1 MWVLKSHKA
10 EVFCILAALTFAF
23 NGIVAKVV
31 LLSGLDAWH
40 LTQIRVTG
48 AFLILGS
55 YYFIFKR
62 HELKATKSE
71 LPWLLAF
78 GIVGVCIV
86 QSFYFT
92 AIQRINISVA
102 LIIEFTAP
110 IWIVIWVR
118 FVRKVNVRKEMW
130 IAIVLAFVG
139 LVLLAQVWEGV
150 KLDVLGL
157 SAAFVDAF
165 ALAGYFLIG
174 KRLSATKSGGA
185 LTVWGMGIATV
196 VWAIVLPIWN
206 FPSDV
211 LNKNMDLLGIFSGN
225 ELSGWLLVLWV
236 IVMGTIVP
244 YILGLLGLGMLSAST
259 TSVIGMLEP
268 VLAGLFAWWW
278 LGEVLNGVQLLG
290 AIIVLIGIYLADKYR
305 MESEAR
311 A

>member
-1 MWVLKSHKA
+1 MLKSHKG
-10 EVFCILAALTFAF
+10 EVFCILAALAFAF
-23 NGIVAKVV
+23 NGIVSKVV

-48 AFLILGS
+48 AFLILGT
-55 YYFIFKR
+55 YYFVFKR
-62 HELKATKSE
+62 SELKATKSE
-71 LPWLLAF
+71 IPWLIAF

-92 AIQRINISVA
+92 AIARINISIA

-130 IAIVLAFVG
+130 LAIFLAFVG
-139 LVLLAQVWEGV
+139 LILLAQVWEGL
-150 KLDVLGL
+150 KLDLFGL

-174 KRLSATKSGGA
+174 KRLSATKTGGA

-196 VWAIVLPIWN
+196 IWALVLPIWN
-206 FPSDV
+206 FPADV
-211 LNKNMDLLGIFSGN
+211 LGKQMDLLGIFSGQR
-225 ELSGWLLVLWV
+225 LIGWLLVLWV

-244 YILGLLGLGMLSAST
+244 YIFGLLGLGMLSAST

-278 LGEVLNGVQLLG
+278 LGEVLNGLQLLG
-290 AIIVLIGIYLADKYR
+290 AVIVLVGIYLADKYR

-311 A
+311 S

>member
-1 MWVLKSHKA
+1 MLKSHKG
-10 EVFCILAALTFAF
+10 EIFCVLAALAFAF

-31 LLSGLDAWH
+31 LLSGLDAWR

-55 YYFIFKR
+55 YYIFFR
-62 HELKATKSE
+62 RSELKATKSE
-71 LPWLLAF
+71 IPWLIAF

-118 FVRKVNVRKEMW
+118 FVRKVNVRREMW
-130 IAIVLAFVG
+130 IAIFLAFVG
-139 LVLLAQVWEGV
+139 LILLAQVWEGV
-150 KLDVLGL
+150 TLDVLGL
-157 SAAFVDAF
+157 GAAFVDAF

-185 LTVWGMGIATV
+185 LTVWGMGIATGI
-196 VWAIVLPIWN
+196 WAIALPVWN
-206 FPSDV
+206 FPTEV
-211 LNKNMDLLGIFSGN
+211 LTKKMDLLGIFSGHQ
-225 ELSGWLLVLWV
+225 LSGWLLVLWV

-244 YILGLLGLGMLSAST
+244 YIFGLLGLSMLSAST

-278 LGEVLNGVQLLG
+278 LGEILNGLQLIG
-290 AIIVLIGIYLADKYR
+290 ALIVLVGIYLADKYR

>member
-1 MWVLKSHKA
+1 MLKSHKG
-10 EVFCILAALTFAF
+10 EVFCILAALAFAF
-23 NGIVAKVV
+23 NGIVSKVV

-48 AFLILGS
+48 AFLILGT

-62 HELKATKSE
+62 SELKATKSE
-71 LPWLLAF
+71 IPWLIAF

-92 AIQRINISVA
+92 AIARINISIA

-130 IAIVLAFVG
+130 LAIFLAFVG
-139 LVLLAQVWEGV
+139 LILLAQVWEGL
-150 KLDVLGL
+150 KLDLFGL

-174 KRLSATKSGGA
+174 KRLSATKTGGA

-196 VWAIVLPIWN
+196 IWALVLPIWN
-206 FPSDV
+206 FPADV
-211 LNKNMDLLGIFSGN
+211 LGKQMDLLGIFSGQR
-225 ELSGWLLVLWV
+225 LIGWLLVLWV

-244 YILGLLGLGMLSAST
+244 YIFGLLGLGMLSAST

-278 LGEVLNGVQLLG
+278 LGEVLNGLQLLG
-290 AIIVLIGIYLADKYR
+290 AVIVLVGIYLADKYR

-311 A
+311 S